1 MRNDT
6 ISTPERVVQV
16 HTSIIQLLELRLVN
30 VIVRF
35 HMLAFAAHREYA
47 PTMDELWL
55 HSHVWR

>member
-35 HMLAFAAHREYA
+35 HMLAFAAHWEYA
-47 PTMDELWL
+47 PEQRTLI
-55 HSHVWR
+55 HTTTAAT